1 MPFISDI
8 EVVEKKKIIKLRM
21 LPIVDGGGGKNVID
35 IKERY
40 LTYNKKD
47 AGASLERNKI
57 ILFFIYQKSLL

>member
-1 MPFISDI
+1 MLDKNFYDFFFISDI

-40 LTYNKKD
+40 LT
-47 AGASLERNKI
+47 
-57 ILFFIYQKSLL
+57 